1 VSQLTVGR
9 PLLGGIRTRSLE
21 IEGAGP
27 AFLLLHGYS
36 DSADTWRPLM
46 REMARRGRPAVA
58 VDLPGFG
65 SADPPADGPTLPQ
78 LDRFVADLV
87 RERASTGAQP
97 IIVGNSLGGVAALR
111 AAQDPDLPLAGI
123 VAVSPAGLGHQPWVD
138 LAAREPVIHR
148 VMTAPVPMPMR
159 LVRWSVRQGFR
170 RLAVADASRVDPGV
184 LRAYASRYRRPEDM
198 RRFVREARSLLRELE
213 SAYELERIERP
224 VLLLWGAKDP
234 LTPPAGAKRVLDA
247 VPGAELTV
255 LDDCGHCAHL
265 ERPDRIASLTVEFA
279 DRGR

>member
-1 VSQLTVGR
+1 MSQLTVGR
-9 PLLGGIRTRSLE
+9 PLLGGIRTRSLA

-46 REMARRGRPAVA
+46 RELAKRGRTAVA

-65 SADPPADGPTLPQ
+65 SADLPSPGPTLPQ

-87 RERASTGAQP
+87 REHSSGATRP
-97 IIVGNSLGGVAALR
+97 IVVGNSLGGVAGLR
-111 AAQDPDLPLAGI
+111 AAQEADLPLGGV

-148 VMTAPVPMPMR
+148 VMTAPVPVPMR
-159 LVRWSVRQGFR
+159 LVRWSVKQGFR
-170 RLAVADASRVDPGV
+170 RLAVADASRVDPAV
-184 LRAYASRYRRPEDM
+184 LRAYASRYRRPEDL
-198 RRFVREARSLLRELE
+198 RRFVRQARSLLRELE

-234 LTPPAGAKRVLDA
+234 LTPSTGAQRVLDA
-247 VPGAELTV
+247 VPGAELTM

-265 ERPDRIASLTVEFA
+265 ECPDRVAELTVKFA
-279 DRGR
+279 ERGR

>member
-1 VSQLTVGR
+1 MSQLTVRR

-21 IEGAGP
+21 LEGAGP
-27 AFLLLHGYS
+27 VFLLLHGYS

-46 REMARRGRPAVA
+46 RALARRGRAAVA

-65 SADPPADGPTLPQ
+65 SADPPEDGPALPQ
-78 LDRFVADLV
+78 IDRFVADLL
-87 RERASTGAQP
+87 REQAAPGMP
-97 IIVGNSLGGVAALR
+97 PLIVGNSLGGVAGLR
-111 AAQDPDLPLAGI
+111 AAQDADLPLGGV

-148 VMTAPVPMPMR
+148 VMTAPIPVPMR
-159 LVRWSVRQGFR
+159 LVRWSVKQGFR
-170 RLAVADASRVDPGV
+170 RLAVADASRVDPAI

-198 RRFVREARSLLRELE
+198 RRFVREARGLLRELE

-234 LTPPAGAKRVLDA
+234 LTPSAGAQRVLDA
-247 VPGAELTV
+247 VPGAELTM

-265 ERPDRIASLTVEFA
+265 ERPERVAALTVEFA
-279 DRGR
+279 ERGR

>member
-1 VSQLTVGR
+1 MSQLTVRR
-9 PLLGGIRTRSLE
+9 PFLGGIRTRSLE
-21 IEGAGP
+21 IEGTGP

-46 REMARRGRPAVA
+46 RELARRGKTAVA

-65 SADPPADGPTLPQ
+65 SADPPAPGPTLPQ

-87 RERASTGAQP
+87 RERANSRARP

-111 AAQDPDLPLAGI
+111 AAQDPDLPLGGI

-148 VMTAPVPMPMR
+148 VMTAPIPVPMR

-170 RLAVADASRVDPGV
+170 RLAVADASRVDPAV

-213 SAYELERIERP
+213 SAYELERIGRP

-234 LTPPAGAKRVLDA
+234 LTPSAGAQRVLDA
-247 VPGAELTV
+247 VPGAELTM

-265 ERPDRIASLTVEFA
+265 ERPDRIAALTVEFA
-279 DRGR
+279 ERGH

>member
-1 VSQLTVGR
+1 MSQLTVRR
-9 PLLGGIRTRSLE
+9 PFLGGIRTRSLE

-46 REMARRGRPAVA
+46 RELARRGRTAVA

-65 SADPPADGPTLPQ
+65 SADPPTDGPALPQ
-78 LDRFVADLV
+78 IDRFVADLV
-87 RERASTGAQP
+87 RERATPRSRP

-111 AAQDPDLPLAGI
+111 AAQEADLPLAGV
-123 VAVSPAGLGHQPWVD
+123 VALSPAGLGHQPWVD

-148 VMTAPVPMPMR
+148 VMTAPIPVPMR

-170 RLAVADASRVDPGV
+170 RLAVADASRVDPAV
-184 LRAYASRYRRPEDM
+184 LRAYASRYRRREDM

-234 LTPPAGAKRVLDA
+234 LTPSAGAQRVLDA
-247 VPGAELTV
+247 VPGAELTM

-265 ERPDRIASLTVEFA
+265 ERPDRVAALTVEFA
-279 DRGR
+279 ERGR